1 MGQCFWKKTKVN
13 DQRQKASETRHQ
25 KEGDKAQE
33 EKLGL
38 TPSARR
44 QPVQRTP
51 QHAGKSSLLL
61 DVKLR
66 AAGRQFGGK
75 NPQHLQTESLID
87 GTRAVRR
94 RVL

>member
-13 DQRQKASETRHQ
+13 DQRQKASETRYQ
-25 KEGDKAQE
+25 KDGDKAQE

-38 TPSARR
+38 MPFARR
-44 QPVQRTP
+44 QPLQRTP
-51 QHAGKSSLLL
+51 EHAGKSPLLL
-61 DVKLR
+61 DVRLR
-66 AAGRQFGGK
+66 AASRQFGEK

-94 RVL
+94 RML